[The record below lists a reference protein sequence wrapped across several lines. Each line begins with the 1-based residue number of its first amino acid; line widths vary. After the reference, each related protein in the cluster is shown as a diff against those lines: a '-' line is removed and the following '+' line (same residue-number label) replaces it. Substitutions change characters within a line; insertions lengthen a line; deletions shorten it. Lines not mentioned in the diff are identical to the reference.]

1 MTNIAPRWPRA
12 LAASLLL
19 CCLAVAAAAVPPVR
33 VLAQDASPVTPES
46 ARLPMQP
53 GDIHAVQMLAG
64 EEAVYRLDVEQVGRY
79 RLTAGLLPV
88 ASQVQ
93 VTVAATGADPLFANP
108 FTPIDLTLRPGTYE
122 FTFAALDDATFDFAV
137 VRHHGT
143 YSVNPAVVRHVDPGQ
158 HLPGQILDV
167 PDLHA
172 QLRIPEQA
180 GATEWILR
188 LENGPAEP
196 FRLRLRG
203 ADLDLDAE
211 VSTEATLNF
220 WSAGGLYDMVLER
233 TAGGMAPS
241 FTLLQPSATELTPLY
256 LNSVAEG
263 TLAPNRKTRHYRLTL
278 DDGVVANLALDS
290 DFGGDLDLSVQPLS
304 DPARPVARSATPLS
318 TERIGEL
325 LLTPDSY
332 LVTVTRTAGQGTARF
347 RLELGVEPVQTFYSR
362 AGGQQSASQGE
373 DDPLNLHGFHVPA
386 AGRQVTLELKS
397 PAIVAAH
404 GLVFGR
410 RRQVRDNMLSGPVT
424 FLAPAAG
431 DYYIGVDTRYGFGYY
446 TLDIGIADPPARL
459 PEMGVVAREIEPG
472 AVHHWRY
479 PVPADADLISFVL
492 VSLSDQDLDLE
503 SNWYDPDSH
512 ELHYRTSSMDPKVET
527 VAWYDPAGGEI
538 LASVASFGTQPTEY
552 LLVVRTQ
559 TLGGR

>member
-1 MTNIAPRWPRA
+1 MTNTAPQRPRA
-12 LAASLLL
+12 LPAVLLL
-19 CCLAVAAAAVPPVR
+19 CCLIAAAAALPVR
-33 VLAQDASPVTPES
+33 VLAQDSSPVAPDS

-53 GDIHAVQMLAG
+53 GDIHAVQLLAG
-64 EEAVYRLDVEQVGRY
+64 DETVYKLDVEQVGRY
-79 RLTAGLLPV
+79 RLTTGLLP
-88 ASQVQ
+88 AAQQVQ
-93 VTVAATGADPLFANP
+93 VTVSAAGGDPLFANP

-122 FTFAALDDATFDFAV
+122 FTFSALDDATFDFAV

-158 HLPGQILDV
+158 HLPSQSLDV
-167 PDLHA
+167 PNLHA

-180 GATEWILR
+180 GPTEWILR
-188 LENGPAEP
+188 LENGPAAP
-196 FRLRLRG
+196 FQLRLQG
-203 ADLDLDAE
+203 ADLDLTAE
-211 VSTEATLNF
+211 VRTEATLSF

-233 TAGGMAPS
+233 SEGGIAPS

-256 LNSVAEG
+256 LNSVVEG
-263 TLAPNRKTRHYRLTL
+263 TLAPNRRTQHFRLTL

-304 DPARPVARSATPLS
+304 EPTRQVARSATPLS

-325 LLTPDSY
+325 LLTPASY
-332 LVTVTRTAGQGTARF
+332 LVTVTRTAGQGPARF
-347 RLELGVEPVQTFYSR
+347 RLELGVEPVQTFFSH

-386 AGRQVTLELKS
+386 AGQLVTLELKS

-410 RRQVRDNMLSGPVT
+410 QRPVRDDMLASPVT

-446 TLDIGIADPPARL
+446 TLDIGIAEPPARL

-472 AVHHWRY
+472 AVQHWRY
-479 PVPADADLISFVL
+479 PVPADAHLISFVL

-503 SNWYDPDSH
+503 SNRYDPDSH
-512 ELHYRTSSMDPKVET
+512 ELHWRSSSMDPKVET

-538 LASVASFGTQPTEY
+538 LVTVSSFGTRLTEY

-559 TLGGR
+559 TLDSR

>member
-1 MTNIAPRWPRA
+1 MTNTPLKRLRA
-12 LAASLLL
+12 LPAALLL
-19 CCLAVAAAAVPPVR
+19 CCLIAAAAVLPVR
-33 VLAQDASPVTPES
+33 VLAQDTSPAAPES
-46 ARLPMQP
+46 AQLPMQP

-64 EEAVYRLDVEQVGRY
+64 DEAVYKLDVEQVGRY
-79 RLTAGLLPV
+79 RLTTGLLPV
-88 ASQVQ
+88 AQQVQ
-93 VTVAATGADPLFANP
+93 VTISAAGGDPLFANP

-158 HLPGQILDV
+158 HLPSQSLDV
-167 PDLHA
+167 PNLHA
-172 QLRIPEQA
+172 QLRIPEQT
-180 GATEWILR
+180 GPTEWILR
-188 LENGPAEP
+188 LEDGPAAP
-196 FRLRLRG
+196 FQLRLQG
-203 ADLDLDAE
+203 ADLDLSEE
-211 VSTEATLNF
+211 VRTEATLSF

-233 TAGGMAPS
+233 SEGGIAPS

-263 TLAPNRKTRHYRLTL
+263 TLAPNRKTQHFRLTL

-304 DPARPVARSATPLS
+304 EPTRQVARSATPLS
-318 TERIGEL
+318 TEHIGEL

-332 LVTVTRTAGQGTARF
+332 LVTVTRTAGQGPARF
-347 RLELGVEPVQTFYSR
+347 RLELGVEPVQTFFSH

-386 AGRQVTLELKS
+386 AGQQVTLELKS

-410 RRQVRDNMLSGPVT
+410 QRQVRDNMLASPVT

-472 AVHHWRY
+472 GVQHWRY
-479 PVPADADLISFVL
+479 PVPENAHLISFVL

-503 SNWYDPDSH
+503 SNRYDPDSH
-512 ELHYRTSSMDPKVET
+512 ELHFRTSSMDPKVET

-538 LASVASFGTQPTEY
+538 LVTVSSFGTRLTEY

-559 TLGGR
+559 TLDSR

>member
-1 MTNIAPRWPRA
+1 MTNTAPQRPRA
-12 LAASLLL
+12 LPAVLLL
-19 CCLAVAAAAVPPVR
+19 CCLIAAAAALPVR
-33 VLAQDASPVTPES
+33 VLAQDSSPVAPDS

-53 GDIHAVQMLAG
+53 GDIHAVQLLAG
-64 EEAVYRLDVEQVGRY
+64 DETVYKLDVEQVGRY
-79 RLTAGLLPV
+79 RLTTGLLP
-88 ASQVQ
+88 AAQQVQ
-93 VTVAATGADPLFANP
+93 VTVSAAGGDPLFANP

-122 FTFAALDDATFDFAV
+122 FTFSALDDATFDFAV

-158 HLPGQILDV
+158 HLPSQSLDV
-167 PDLHA
+167 PNLHA

-180 GATEWILR
+180 GPTEWILR
-188 LENGPAEP
+188 LENGPAAP
-196 FRLRLRG
+196 FQLRLQG
-203 ADLDLDAE
+203 ADLDLTAE
-211 VSTEATLNF
+211 VRTEATLSF

-233 TAGGMAPS
+233 SEGGIAPS

-256 LNSVAEG
+256 LNSVVEG
-263 TLAPNRKTRHYRLTL
+263 TLAPNRRTQHFRLTL

-304 DPARPVARSATPLS
+304 EPTRQVARSATPLS

-325 LLTPDSY
+325 LLTPASY
-332 LVTVTRTAGQGTARF
+332 LVTVTRTAGQGPARF
-347 RLELGVEPVQTFYSR
+347 RLELGVEPVQTFFSH

-386 AGRQVTLELKS
+386 AGQLVTLELKS

-404 GLVFGR
+404 GIVFGR
-410 RRQVRDNMLSGPVT
+410 QRPVRDDMLASPVT

-446 TLDIGIADPPARL
+446 TLDIGIAEPPARL

-472 AVHHWRY
+472 AVQHWRY
-479 PVPADADLISFVL
+479 PVPADAHLISFVL

-503 SNWYDPDSH
+503 SNRYDPDSH
-512 ELHYRTSSMDPKVET
+512 ELHWRTSSMDPKVET

-538 LASVASFGTQPTEY
+538 LVTVSSFGTRLTEY

-559 TLGGR
+559 TLDSR

>member
-1 MTNIAPRWPRA
+1 MTNTPLKRPRA
-12 LAASLLL
+12 LPAVLLL
-19 CCLAVAAAAVPPVR
+19 CCLIAAAAVLPVR
-33 VLAQDASPVTPES
+33 VLAQDTSPAAPES
-46 ARLPMQP
+46 AQLPMQP

-64 EEAVYRLDVEQVGRY
+64 DEAVYKLDVEQVGRY
-79 RLTAGLLPV
+79 RLTTGLLPV
-88 ASQVQ
+88 AQQVQ
-93 VTVAATGADPLFANP
+93 VTISAAGGDPLFANP

-158 HLPGQILDV
+158 HLPSQSLDV
-167 PDLHA
+167 PNLHA

-180 GATEWILR
+180 GPTEWILR
-188 LENGPAEP
+188 LEDGPATP
-196 FRLRLRG
+196 FQLRLQG
-203 ADLDLDAE
+203 ADLDLTAE
-211 VSTEATLNF
+211 VRTEATLSF

-233 TAGGMAPS
+233 SEGGIAPS

-263 TLAPNRKTRHYRLTL
+263 TLAPNRKTQHFRLTL

-304 DPARPVARSATPLS
+304 EPTRQVARSATPLS
-318 TERIGEL
+318 TEHIGEL

-332 LVTVTRTAGQGTARF
+332 LVTVTRTAGQGPARF
-347 RLELGVEPVQTFYSR
+347 RLELGVEPVQTFFSH

-386 AGRQVTLELKS
+386 AGQQVTLELKS

-410 RRQVRDNMLSGPVT
+410 QRQVRDNMLASPVT

-472 AVHHWRY
+472 GVQHWRY
-479 PVPADADLISFVL
+479 PVPENAHLISFVL

-503 SNWYDPDSH
+503 SNRYDPDSH
-512 ELHYRTSSMDPKVET
+512 ELHFRTSSMDPKVET

-538 LASVASFGTQPTEY
+538 LVTVSSFGTRLTEY

-559 TLGGR
+559 TLDSR

>member
-1 MTNIAPRWPRA
+1 MKNTPSRRPRA
-12 LAASLLL
+12 LPSVLLL
-19 CCLAVAAAAVPPVR
+19 CCLIAVTAVLPVR
-33 VLAQDASPVTPES
+33 VLAQDTPPVAP
-46 ARLPMQP
+46 AAAQLPMQP

-64 EEAVYRLDVEQVGRY
+64 DEAVYKLDVEQVGRY
-79 RLTAGLLPV
+79 RLTTGLLPV
-88 ASQVQ
+88 AQQVQ
-93 VTVAATGADPLFANP
+93 VTISATGGDPLFANP

-158 HLPGQILDV
+158 HLPSQSLDV

-180 GATEWILR
+180 GPTEWILR
-188 LENGPAEP
+188 LEDGPAAP
-196 FRLRLRG
+196 FQLRLQG
-203 ADLDLDAE
+203 ADLDLTEE
-211 VSTEATLNF
+211 VRTEATLSF

-233 TAGGMAPS
+233 SEGGIAPS

-263 TLAPNRKTRHYRLTL
+263 TLAPNRKTLHYRLTL

-304 DPARPVARSATPLS
+304 EPTRQVARSATPLS
-318 TERIGEL
+318 TERIAEL
-325 LLTPDSY
+325 LLTPASY
-332 LVTVTRTAGQGTARF
+332 LVTVTRTAGQGTAHF
-347 RLELGVEPVQTFYSR
+347 RLELGVEPVQTFFSH

-386 AGRQVTLELKS
+386 AGQQVTLELKS

-410 RRQVRDNMLSGPVT
+410 QRPVRDDMVASPVT

-446 TLDIGIADPPARL
+446 TLDIGIAEPPARL

-472 AVHHWRY
+472 AVQHWRY
-479 PVPADADLISFVL
+479 PVPANANLISFVL

-503 SNWYDPDSH
+503 SNRYDPDSH
-512 ELHYRTSSMDPKVET
+512 ELHWRTSSMDPKVET

-538 LASVASFGTQPTEY
+538 LVTVSSFGTRLTEY

-559 TLGGR
+559 TLDRR

>member
-1 MTNIAPRWPRA
+1 MTNTLPRRPRA
-12 LAASLLL
+12 LPAVLFLF
-19 CCLAVAAAAVPPVR
+19 CLITAAAVLPVR
-33 VLAQDASPVTPES
+33 VLAQDTSPAAPES
-46 ARLPMQP
+46 AQLPMQP

-64 EEAVYRLDVEQVGRY
+64 DEAVYKLDVGQVGRY
-79 RLTAGLLPV
+79 RLTTGLLPV
-88 ASQVQ
+88 AQQVQ
-93 VTVAATGADPLFANP
+93 VTISATGGDPLFANP
-108 FTPIDLTLRPGTYE
+108 FTPIDLTLRPGTYD

-158 HLPGQILDV
+158 HLPSQSLDV

-180 GATEWILR
+180 GPTEWILR
-188 LENGPAEP
+188 LEDGPATP
-196 FRLRLRG
+196 FQLRLQG
-203 ADLDLDAE
+203 ADLDLTAE
-211 VSTEATLNF
+211 VRTEATLSF

-233 TAGGMAPS
+233 SEGGIAPS

-263 TLAPNRKTRHYRLTL
+263 TLAPNRKTQHFRLTL

-304 DPARPVARSATPLS
+304 EPTRQVARSATPLS

-325 LLTPDSY
+325 LLTPASY
-332 LVTVTRTAGQGTARF
+332 LVTVTRTAGQGPARF
-347 RLELGVEPVQTFYSR
+347 RLELGVEPVQTFFSH

-386 AGRQVTLELKS
+386 AGQQVTLELKS

-410 RRQVRDNMLSGPVT
+410 QRQSRDNMLASPVT

-446 TLDIGIADPPARL
+446 TLDIGIAEPPARL

-472 AVHHWRY
+472 SVQHWRY
-479 PVPADADLISFVL
+479 PVPENAHLISFVL

-503 SNWYDPDSH
+503 SNRYDPDSH
-512 ELHYRTSSMDPKVET
+512 ELHFRTSSMDPKVET
-527 VAWYDPAGGEI
+527 IAWYDPAGGEI
-538 LASVASFGTQPTEY
+538 LVTVSSFGTRLTEY

-559 TLGGR
+559 TLDSR

>member
-1 MTNIAPRWPRA
+1 MTNTPLKRLRA
-12 LAASLLL
+12 LPAALLL
-19 CCLAVAAAAVPPVR
+19 CCLIAAAAVLPVR
-33 VLAQDASPVTPES
+33 VLAQDTSPAAPES
-46 ARLPMQP
+46 AQLPMQP

-64 EEAVYRLDVEQVGRY
+64 DEAVYKLDVEQVGRY
-79 RLTAGLLPV
+79 RLTTGLLPV
-88 ASQVQ
+88 AQQVQ
-93 VTVAATGADPLFANP
+93 VTISAAGGDPLFANP

-158 HLPGQILDV
+158 HLPSQSLDV
-167 PDLHA
+167 PNLHA
-172 QLRIPEQA
+172 QLRIPEQT
-180 GATEWILR
+180 GPTEWILR
-188 LENGPAEP
+188 LEDGPAAP
-196 FRLRLRG
+196 FQLRLQG
-203 ADLDLDAE
+203 ADLDLSEE
-211 VSTEATLNF
+211 VRTEATLSF

-233 TAGGMAPS
+233 SEGGIAPS

-263 TLAPNRKTRHYRLTL
+263 TLAPNRKTQHFRLTL

-304 DPARPVARSATPLS
+304 EPTRQVARSATPLS
-318 TERIGEL
+318 TEHIGEL

-332 LVTVTRTAGQGTARF
+332 LVTVTRTAGQGPARF
-347 RLELGVEPVQTFYSR
+347 RLELGVEPVQTFFSH

-386 AGRQVTLELKS
+386 ASQQVTLELKS

-410 RRQVRDNMLSGPVT
+410 QRQVRDNMLASPVT

-472 AVHHWRY
+472 GVQHWRY
-479 PVPADADLISFVL
+479 PVPENAHLISFVL

-503 SNWYDPDSH
+503 SNRYDPDSH
-512 ELHYRTSSMDPKVET
+512 ELHFRTSSMDPKVET

-538 LASVASFGTQPTEY
+538 LVTVSSFGTRLTEY

-559 TLGGR
+559 TLDSR

>member
-1 MTNIAPRWPRA
+1 MTHTSPPRRRA
-12 LAASLLL
+12 LPAALLL
-19 CCLAVAAAAVPPVR
+19 CCLIATAAVLPVR
-33 VLAQDASPVTPES
+33 VLAQDTSPAVSES

-64 EEAVYRLDVEQVGRY
+64 DKAVYKLDVEQVGRY
-79 RLTAGLLPV
+79 RLTTGLLPV
-88 ASQVQ
+88 AQQVQ
-93 VTVAATGADPLFANP
+93 VTISAIGGDPLFTNP

-158 HLPGQILDV
+158 YLPSQNLDV
-167 PDLHA
+167 PNLHA
-172 QLRIPEQA
+172 QLRIPEQT
-180 GATEWILR
+180 GPTEWILR
-188 LENGPAEP
+188 LENGPAAP
-196 FRLRLRG
+196 FQLRLQG
-203 ADLDLDAE
+203 ADLDLTAE
-211 VSTEATLNF
+211 VRTETTLSF

-233 TAGGMAPS
+233 AEGGIAPS

-263 TLAPNRKTRHYRLTL
+263 TLAPNRKTLHYRLTL

-304 DPARPVARSATPLS
+304 EPTRQVARSATPLS
-318 TERIGEL
+318 TERIAEL

-332 LVTVTRTAGQGTARF
+332 LVTVTRTAGQGTAHF
-347 RLELGVEPVQTFYSR
+347 RLELGVEPVQTFFSH

-386 AGRQVTLELKS
+386 AGQLVTLELKS

-410 RRQVRDNMLSGPVT
+410 QRPVRDDMQASPVT

-446 TLDIGIADPPARL
+446 TLDIGIAEPPARL

-472 AVHHWRY
+472 TVQHWRY
-479 PVPADADLISFVL
+479 PVPSDAHLISFVL

-503 SNWYDPDSH
+503 SNRYDPDSH
-512 ELHYRTSSMDPKVET
+512 ELHWRTSSMDPKVET

-538 LASVASFGTQPTEY
+538 LVTVSSFGTRLTEY

-559 TLGGR
+559 TLDSR

>member
-1 MTNIAPRWPRA
+1 MTNTLPRRPRA
-12 LAASLLL
+12 LPAVLFLF
-19 CCLAVAAAAVPPVR
+19 CLITAAAVLPVR
-33 VLAQDASPVTPES
+33 VLAQDTSPAAPES
-46 ARLPMQP
+46 AQLPMQP

-64 EEAVYRLDVEQVGRY
+64 DEAVYKLDVEQVGRY
-79 RLTAGLLPV
+79 RLTTGLLPV
-88 ASQVQ
+88 AQQVQ
-93 VTVAATGADPLFANP
+93 VTISATGGDPLFANP
-108 FTPIDLTLRPGTYE
+108 FTPIDLTLRPGTYD

-158 HLPGQILDV
+158 HLPSQSLDV

-180 GATEWILR
+180 GPTEWILR
-188 LENGPAEP
+188 LEDGPATP
-196 FRLRLRG
+196 FQLRLQG
-203 ADLDLDAE
+203 ADLDLTAE
-211 VSTEATLNF
+211 VRTEATLSF

-233 TAGGMAPS
+233 SEGGIAPS

-263 TLAPNRKTRHYRLTL
+263 TLAPNRKTQHFRLTL

-304 DPARPVARSATPLS
+304 EPTRQVARSATPLS

-332 LVTVTRTAGQGTARF
+332 LVTVTRTAGQGPARF
-347 RLELGVEPVQTFYSR
+347 RLELGVEPVQTFFSH

-386 AGRQVTLELKS
+386 AGQQVTLELKS

-410 RRQVRDNMLSGPVT
+410 QRQSRDNMLASPVT

-446 TLDIGIADPPARL
+446 TLDIGIAEPPARL

-472 AVHHWRY
+472 GVQHWRY
-479 PVPADADLISFVL
+479 PVPENAHLISFVL

-503 SNWYDPDSH
+503 SNRYDPDSH
-512 ELHYRTSSMDPKVET
+512 ELHFRTSSMDPKVET

-538 LASVASFGTQPTEY
+538 LVTVSSFGTRLTEY

-559 TLGGR
+559 TLDSR

>member
-1 MTNIAPRWPRA
+1 MTNTFLQRPRA
-12 LAASLLL
+12 LPAILFL
-19 CCLAVAAAAVPPVR
+19 CCLIAAAAVLPVR
-33 VLAQDASPVTPES
+33 VLAQDTSPAPES

-64 EEAVYRLDVEQVGRY
+64 DEAVYKLDVEQVGRY
-79 RLTAGLLPV
+79 RLTTGLLPV
-88 ASQVQ
+88 AQQVQ
-93 VTVAATGADPLFANP
+93 VTISAAGGDPLFANP

-158 HLPGQILDV
+158 HLPSQSLDV
-167 PDLHA
+167 PNLHA

-180 GATEWILR
+180 GPTEWILR
-188 LENGPAEP
+188 LENGPAAP
-196 FRLRLRG
+196 FQLHLQG
-203 ADLDLDAE
+203 ADLDLTAE
-211 VSTEATLNF
+211 VRTEATLSF

-233 TAGGMAPS
+233 SEGGIAPS

-256 LNSVAEG
+256 LNSVVEG
-263 TLAPNRKTRHYRLTL
+263 TLAPNRRTQHFRLTL

-290 DFGGDLDLSVQPLS
+290 DFSGDLDLSVQPLS
-304 DPARPVARSATPLS
+304 EPTRQVARSATPLS

-325 LLTPDSY
+325 LLTPAPY
-332 LVTVTRTAGQGTARF
+332 LVTVTRTAGQGPARF
-347 RLELGVEPVQTFYSR
+347 RLELGVEPVQTFFSH

-386 AGRQVTLELKS
+386 AGQLVTLELKS

-404 GLVFGR
+404 GIVFGR
-410 RRQVRDNMLSGPVT
+410 QRPVRDDMLASPVT

-446 TLDIGIADPPARL
+446 TLDIGIAEPPARL

-472 AVHHWRY
+472 AVQHWRY
-479 PVPADADLISFVL
+479 PVPADAHLISFVL

-503 SNWYDPDSH
+503 SNRYDPDSH
-512 ELHYRTSSMDPKVET
+512 ELHWRTSSMDPKVET

-538 LASVASFGTQPTEY
+538 LVTVSSFGTRLTEY

-559 TLGGR
+559 TLDSR

>member
-1 MTNIAPRWPRA
+1 MTNTPLKRPRA
-12 LAASLLL
+12 LPAVLLL
-19 CCLAVAAAAVPPVR
+19 CCLIAAAAVLPVR
-33 VLAQDASPVTPES
+33 VLAQDTSPAAPES
-46 ARLPMQP
+46 AQLPMQP

-64 EEAVYRLDVEQVGRY
+64 DEAVYKLDVEQVGRY
-79 RLTAGLLPV
+79 RLTTGLLPV
-88 ASQVQ
+88 AQQVQ
-93 VTVAATGADPLFANP
+93 VTISAAGGDPLFANP

-158 HLPGQILDV
+158 HLPSQSLDV
-167 PDLHA
+167 PNLHA
-172 QLRIPEQA
+172 QLRIPEQT
-180 GATEWILR
+180 GPTEWILR
-188 LENGPAEP
+188 LEDGPAAP
-196 FRLRLRG
+196 FQLRLQG
-203 ADLDLDAE
+203 ADLDLSEE
-211 VSTEATLNF
+211 VRTEATLSF

-233 TAGGMAPS
+233 SGGGIAPS

-263 TLAPNRKTRHYRLTL
+263 TLAPNRKTQHFRLTL

-304 DPARPVARSATPLS
+304 EPTRQVARSATPLS
-318 TERIGEL
+318 TEHIGEL

-332 LVTVTRTAGQGTARF
+332 LVTVTRTAGQGPARF
-347 RLELGVEPVQTFYSR
+347 RLELGVEPVQTFFSH

-386 AGRQVTLELKS
+386 AGQQVTLELKS

-410 RRQVRDNMLSGPVT
+410 QRQVRDNMLASPVT

-472 AVHHWRY
+472 GVQHWRY
-479 PVPADADLISFVL
+479 PVPENAHLISFVL

-503 SNWYDPDSH
+503 SNRYDPDSH
-512 ELHYRTSSMDPKVET
+512 ELHFRTSSMDPKVET

-538 LASVASFGTQPTEY
+538 LVTVSSFGTRLTEY

-559 TLGGR
+559 TLDSR

>member
-1 MTNIAPRWPRA
+1 MTNISPHRPRA
-12 LAASLLL
+12 LPAVLFL
-19 CCLAVAAAAVPPVR
+19 CCLIAAAAVLPAS
-33 VLAQDASPVTPES
+33 VLAQEAAPVTPE
-46 ARLPMQP
+46 AAQLPMQP
-53 GDIHAVQMLAG
+53 GDIHAVQLLAG
-64 EEAVYRLDVEQVGRY
+64 DEAVYKLDVEQVGRY
-79 RLTAGLLPV
+79 RLTTGLLPV
-88 ASQVQ
+88 AQQVQ
-93 VTVAATGADPLFANP
+93 VTVSAAGGDPLFANP

-158 HLPGQILDV
+158 HLPSQSLDV
-167 PDLHA
+167 PNLHA

-180 GATEWILR
+180 GPTEWILR
-188 LENGPAEP
+188 LA
-196 FRLRLRG
+196 
-203 ADLDLDAE
+203 AE
-211 VSTEATLNF
+211 VRTEATLSF

-233 TAGGMAPS
+233 AEGGIAPS

-263 TLAPNRKTRHYRLTL
+263 TLAPNRKTLHYRLTL

-304 DPARPVARSATPLS
+304 EPTRQVARSATPLS
-318 TERIGEL
+318 TERIAEL
-325 LLTPDSY
+325 LLTPASY
-332 LVTVTRTAGQGTARF
+332 LVTVTRTAGQGTAHF
-347 RLELGVEPVQTFYSR
+347 RLELGVEPVQTFFSH

-386 AGRQVTLELKS
+386 AGQLVTLELKS

-410 RRQVRDNMLSGPVT
+410 QRPVRDDMQASPVT

-446 TLDIGIADPPARL
+446 TLDIGIAEPPARL

-472 AVHHWRY
+472 AVQHWRY
-479 PVPADADLISFVL
+479 PVPADANLISFVL

-503 SNWYDPDSH
+503 SNRYDPDSH
-512 ELHYRTSSMDPKVET
+512 ELHWRTSSMDPKVET

-538 LASVASFGTQPTEY
+538 LVTVSSFGTRLTEY

-559 TLGGR
+559 TLDSR

>member
-1 MTNIAPRWPRA
+1 MTNTPLKRPRA
-12 LAASLLL
+12 LPAALLL
-19 CCLAVAAAAVPPVR
+19 CCLIAAAAVLPVR
-33 VLAQDASPVTPES
+33 VLAQDTSPAAPES
-46 ARLPMQP
+46 AQLPMQP

-64 EEAVYRLDVEQVGRY
+64 DEAVYKLDVEQVGRY
-79 RLTAGLLPV
+79 RLTTGLLPV
-88 ASQVQ
+88 AQQVQ
-93 VTVAATGADPLFANP
+93 VTISAAGGDPLFANP

-158 HLPGQILDV
+158 HLPSQSLDV
-167 PDLHA
+167 PNLHA

-180 GATEWILR
+180 GPTEWILR
-188 LENGPAEP
+188 LEDGPAAP
-196 FRLRLRG
+196 FQLRLQG
-203 ADLDLDAE
+203 ADLDLSEE
-211 VSTEATLNF
+211 VRTEATLSF

-233 TAGGMAPS
+233 SEGGIAPS

-263 TLAPNRKTRHYRLTL
+263 TLAPNRKTQHFRLTL

-304 DPARPVARSATPLS
+304 EPTRQVARSATPLS
-318 TERIGEL
+318 TEHIGEL

-332 LVTVTRTAGQGTARF
+332 LVTVTRTAGQGPARF
-347 RLELGVEPVQTFYSR
+347 RLELGVEPVQTFFSH

-386 AGRQVTLELKS
+386 AGQQVTLELKS

-410 RRQVRDNMLSGPVT
+410 QRQVRDNMLASPVT

-472 AVHHWRY
+472 GVQHWRY
-479 PVPADADLISFVL
+479 PVPENAHLISFVL

-503 SNWYDPDSH
+503 SNRYDPDSH
-512 ELHYRTSSMDPKVET
+512 ELHFRTSSMDPKVET

-538 LASVASFGTQPTEY
+538 LVTVSSFGTRLTEY

-559 TLGGR
+559 TLDSR

>member
-1 MTNIAPRWPRA
+1 MTNISPQRPRVLPA
-12 LAASLLL
+12 VLLL
-19 CCLAVAAAAVPPVR
+19 CCLIAAAAVLPAS
-33 VLAQDASPVTPES
+33 VLAQESAPAAPES
-46 ARLPMQP
+46 AQLPMQP
-53 GDIHAVQMLAG
+53 GDIHAVQLLAG
-64 EEAVYRLDVEQVGRY
+64 DEAVYKLDVEQVGRY
-79 RLTAGLLPV
+79 RLTTGLLPV
-88 ASQVQ
+88 AQQVQ
-93 VTVAATGADPLFANP
+93 VTISAIGGDPLFANP

-158 HLPGQILDV
+158 HLPSQSLDV

-180 GATEWILR
+180 GPTEWILR
-188 LENGPAEP
+188 LEDGPAAP
-196 FRLRLRG
+196 FQLRLQG
-203 ADLDLDAE
+203 ADLDLTAE
-211 VSTEATLNF
+211 VRTEATLSF

-233 TAGGMAPS
+233 SEGGMAPS

-256 LNSVAEG
+256 LNSVVEG
-263 TLAPNRKTRHYRLTL
+263 TLAPNRKTLHYRLTL

-304 DPARPVARSATPLS
+304 EPTRQVARSATPLS
-318 TERIGEL
+318 TERIAEL

-332 LVTVTRTAGQGTARF
+332 LVTVTRTAGQGPARF
-347 RLELGVEPVQTFYSR
+347 RLELGVEPVQTFFSH

-386 AGRQVTLELKS
+386 AGQLVTLELKS

-410 RRQVRDNMLSGPVT
+410 QRPVRDDMVASPVT

-446 TLDIGIADPPARL
+446 TLDIGIAEPPARL

-472 AVHHWRY
+472 AVQHWRY
-479 PVPADADLISFVL
+479 PVPADANLISFVL

-503 SNWYDPDSH
+503 SNRYDPDSH
-512 ELHYRTSSMDPKVET
+512 ELHWRTSSMDPKVET

-538 LASVASFGTQPTEY
+538 LVTVSSFGTRLTEY

-559 TLGGR
+559 TLDRR

>member
-1 MTNIAPRWPRA
+1 MTNTLPRRPRA
-12 LAASLLL
+12 LPAVLFLF
-19 CCLAVAAAAVPPVR
+19 CLITAAAVLPVR
-33 VLAQDASPVTPES
+33 VLAQDTSPAAPES
-46 ARLPMQP
+46 AQLPMQP

-64 EEAVYRLDVEQVGRY
+64 DEAVYKLDVEQVGRY
-79 RLTAGLLPV
+79 RLTTGLLPV
-88 ASQVQ
+88 AQQVQ
-93 VTVAATGADPLFANP
+93 VTISATGGDPLFANP
-108 FTPIDLTLRPGTYE
+108 FTPIDLTLRPGTYD

-158 HLPGQILDV
+158 HLPSQSLDV

-180 GATEWILR
+180 GPTEWILR
-188 LENGPAEP
+188 LEDGPATP
-196 FRLRLRG
+196 FQLRLQG
-203 ADLDLDAE
+203 ADLDLTAE
-211 VSTEATLNF
+211 VRTEATLSF

-233 TAGGMAPS
+233 SEGGIAPS

-263 TLAPNRKTRHYRLTL
+263 TLAPNRKTQHFRLTL

-304 DPARPVARSATPLS
+304 EPTRQVARSATPLS

-325 LLTPDSY
+325 LLTPASY
-332 LVTVTRTAGQGTARF
+332 LVTVTRTAGQGPARF
-347 RLELGVEPVQTFYSR
+347 RLELGVEPVQTFFSH

-386 AGRQVTLELKS
+386 AGQQVTLELKS

-410 RRQVRDNMLSGPVT
+410 QRQSRDNMLASPVT

-446 TLDIGIADPPARL
+446 TLDIGIAEPPARL

-472 AVHHWRY
+472 GVQHWRY
-479 PVPADADLISFVL
+479 PVPENAHLISFVL

-503 SNWYDPDSH
+503 SNRYDPDSH
-512 ELHYRTSSMDPKVET
+512 ELHFRTSSMDPKVET

-538 LASVASFGTQPTEY
+538 LVTVSSFGTRLTEY

-559 TLGGR
+559 TLDSR

>member
-1 MTNIAPRWPRA
+1 MKNILPQRPRA
-12 LAASLLL
+12 LPAVLLL
-19 CCLAVAAAAVPPVR
+19 CCLIAAAAVLPVR
-33 VLAQDASPVTPES
+33 VLAQDTSPTVPES
-46 ARLPMQP
+46 AQLPMQP
-53 GDIHAVQMLAG
+53 GDIHAVQLLAG
-64 EEAVYRLDVEQVGRY
+64 DEAVYQLDVEQVGRY
-79 RLTAGLLPV
+79 RLTTGLLPV
-88 ASQVQ
+88 ARQVQ
-93 VTVAATGADPLFANP
+93 VTVSAAGGDPLFANP

-122 FTFAALDDATFDFAV
+122 FAFAALDDATFDFAV

-158 HLPGQILDV
+158 HLPSQNLDV
-167 PDLHA
+167 PNLHA

-180 GATEWILR
+180 APTEWILR
-188 LENGPAEP
+188 LEDGPAAP
-196 FRLRLRG
+196 FQLRLQG
-203 ADLDLDAE
+203 ANLDLTAE
-211 VSTEATLNF
+211 VRTEATLSF

-233 TAGGMAPS
+233 SEGGMAPS

-263 TLAPNRKTRHYRLTL
+263 TLAPNRKTLHYRLTL

-304 DPARPVARSATPLS
+304 EPTRQVARSATPLS
-318 TERIGEL
+318 TERIAEL

-332 LVTVTRTAGQGTARF
+332 LVTVTRTAGQGTAQF
-347 RLELGVEPVQTFYSR
+347 RLELGVEPIQTFFSH

-386 AGRQVTLELKS
+386 AGQQVTLELKS

-410 RRQVRDNMLSGPVT
+410 QRPVRDDLLASPVT

-472 AVHHWRY
+472 AVQHWRY
-479 PVPADADLISFVL
+479 PVPADAHLISFVL

-503 SNWYDPDSH
+503 SSQYDPDSH
-512 ELHYRTSSMDPKVET
+512 ELHWRTSSMDPKVET

-538 LASVASFGTQPTEY
+538 LVTVSSFGTRLTEY

-559 TLGGR
+559 TLDSR

>member
-1 MTNIAPRWPRA
+1 MTNTPLKRPRA
-12 LAASLLL
+12 LPAVLLL
-19 CCLAVAAAAVPPVR
+19 CCLIAAAAVLPVR
-33 VLAQDASPVTPES
+33 VLAQDTSPAAPES
-46 ARLPMQP
+46 AQLPMQP

-64 EEAVYRLDVEQVGRY
+64 DEAVYKLDVEQVGRY
-79 RLTAGLLPV
+79 RLTTGLLPV
-88 ASQVQ
+88 AQQVQ
-93 VTVAATGADPLFANP
+93 VTISAAGGDPLFANP

-158 HLPGQILDV
+158 HLPSQSLDV

-180 GATEWILR
+180 GPTEWILR
-188 LENGPAEP
+188 LEDGPAAP
-196 FRLRLRG
+196 FQLRLQG
-203 ADLDLDAE
+203 ADLDLSEE
-211 VSTEATLNF
+211 VRTEATLSF

-233 TAGGMAPS
+233 SEGGIAPS

-263 TLAPNRKTRHYRLTL
+263 TLAPNRKTQHFRLTL

-304 DPARPVARSATPLS
+304 EPTRQVARSATPLS
-318 TERIGEL
+318 TEHIGEL

-332 LVTVTRTAGQGTARF
+332 LVTVTRTAGQGPARF
-347 RLELGVEPVQTFYSR
+347 RLELGVEPVQTFFSH

-386 AGRQVTLELKS
+386 AGQQVTLELKS

-410 RRQVRDNMLSGPVT
+410 QRQVRDNMLASPVT

-472 AVHHWRY
+472 GVQHWRY
-479 PVPADADLISFVL
+479 PVPENAHLISFVL

-503 SNWYDPDSH
+503 SNRYDPDSH
-512 ELHYRTSSMDPKVET
+512 ELHFRTSSMDPKVET

-538 LASVASFGTQPTEY
+538 LVTVSSFGTRLTEY

-559 TLGGR
+559 TLDSR

>member
-1 MTNIAPRWPRA
+1 MR
-12 LAASLLL
+12 
-19 CCLAVAAAAVPPVR
+19 
-33 VLAQDASPVTPES
+33 
-46 ARLPMQP
+46 
-53 GDIHAVQMLAG
+53 
-64 EEAVYRLDVEQVGRY
+64 
-79 RLTAGLLPV
+79 
-88 ASQVQ
+88 
-93 VTVAATGADPLFANP
+93 
-108 FTPIDLTLRPGTYE
+108 
-122 FTFAALDDATFDFAV
+122 
-137 VRHHGT
+137 
-143 YSVNPAVVRHVDPGQ
+143 
-158 HLPGQILDV
+158 
-167 PDLHA
+167 
-172 QLRIPEQA
+172 
-180 GATEWILR
+180 
-188 LENGPAEP
+188 
-196 FRLRLRG
+196 
-203 ADLDLDAE
+203 
-211 VSTEATLNF
+211 TEATLSF

-233 TAGGMAPS
+233 SEGGIAPS

-263 TLAPNRKTRHYRLTL
+263 TLAPNRKTLHYRLTL

-290 DFGGDLDLSVQPLS
+290 DFGGDLDLSVQPLAE
-304 DPARPVARSATPLS
+304 PTRQVARSATPLS

-332 LVTVTRTAGQGTARF
+332 LVTVTRTAGQGPARF
-347 RLELGVEPVQTFYSR
+347 RLELGVEPVETFFSH

-386 AGRQVTLELKS
+386 AGQQVTLELKS

-410 RRQVRDNMLSGPVT
+410 QRQVRDNMLASPVT

-446 TLDIGIADPPARL
+446 TLDIGIAEPPARL

-472 AVHHWRY
+472 AVQHWRY
-479 PVPADADLISFVL
+479 PAPTNANLISFVL

-503 SNWYDPDSH
+503 SNRYDPDSH

-538 LASVASFGTQPTEY
+538 LVTVSSFGTRVTEY

-559 TLGGR
+559 TLDGR

>member
-1 MTNIAPRWPRA
+1 MTNTPLKRPRA
-12 LAASLLL
+12 LPAALLL
-19 CCLAVAAAAVPPVR
+19 CCLIAAAAVLPVR
-33 VLAQDASPVTPES
+33 VLAQDTSPAAPES
-46 ARLPMQP
+46 AQLPMQP

-64 EEAVYRLDVEQVGRY
+64 DEAVYKLDVEQVGRY
-79 RLTAGLLPV
+79 RLTTGLLPV
-88 ASQVQ
+88 AQQVQ
-93 VTVAATGADPLFANP
+93 VTISAAGGDPLFANP

-158 HLPGQILDV
+158 HLPSQSLDV

-180 GATEWILR
+180 GPTEWILR
-188 LENGPAEP
+188 LEDGPAAP
-196 FRLRLRG
+196 FQLRLQG
-203 ADLDLDAE
+203 VDLDLSEE
-211 VSTEATLNF
+211 VRTEATLSF

-233 TAGGMAPS
+233 SEGGIAPS

-263 TLAPNRKTRHYRLTL
+263 TLAPNRKTQHFRLTL

-304 DPARPVARSATPLS
+304 EPTRQVARSATPLS
-318 TERIGEL
+318 TEHIGEL

-332 LVTVTRTAGQGTARF
+332 LVTVTRTAGQGPARF
-347 RLELGVEPVQTFYSR
+347 RLELGVEPVQTFFSH

-386 AGRQVTLELKS
+386 AGQQVTLELKS

-410 RRQVRDNMLSGPVT
+410 QRQVRDNMLASPVT

-472 AVHHWRY
+472 GVQHWRY
-479 PVPADADLISFVL
+479 PVPENAHLISFVL

-503 SNWYDPDSH
+503 SNRYDPDSH
-512 ELHYRTSSMDPKVET
+512 ELHFRTSSMDPKVET

-538 LASVASFGTQPTEY
+538 LVTVSSFGTRLTEY

-559 TLGGR
+559 TLDSR

>member
-1 MTNIAPRWPRA
+1 MTNTAPQRPRA
-12 LAASLLL
+12 LPAALLL
-19 CCLAVAAAAVPPVR
+19 CCLIAAAAALPVR
-33 VLAQDASPVTPES
+33 VLAQDSSPVAPDS

-53 GDIHAVQMLAG
+53 GDIHAVQLLAG
-64 EEAVYRLDVEQVGRY
+64 DETVYKLDVEQVGRY
-79 RLTAGLLPV
+79 RLTTGLLPV
-88 ASQVQ
+88 AQQVQ
-93 VTVAATGADPLFANP
+93 VTVSAAGGDPLFANP

-122 FTFAALDDATFDFAV
+122 FTFSALDDATFDFAV

-158 HLPGQILDV
+158 HLPSQSLDV

-180 GATEWILR
+180 GPTEWILR
-188 LENGPAEP
+188 LENGPVTP
-196 FRLRLRG
+196 FQLRLQG
-203 ADLDLDAE
+203 ADLDLTAE
-211 VSTEATLNF
+211 VRTEATLSF

-233 TAGGMAPS
+233 SEGGIAPS

-263 TLAPNRKTRHYRLTL
+263 TLAPNRKTLHYRLTL

-304 DPARPVARSATPLS
+304 EPTRQVARSATPLS

-332 LVTVTRTAGQGTARF
+332 LVTVTRTAGQGPARF
-347 RLELGVEPVQTFYSR
+347 RLELGVEPIETFFSH

-386 AGRQVTLELKS
+386 AGQQVTLELKS

-410 RRQVRDNMLSGPVT
+410 QRQVRDNMLASPVT

-446 TLDIGIADPPARL
+446 TLDIGIAEPPARL

-472 AVHHWRY
+472 AVQHWRY
-479 PVPADADLISFVL
+479 PVPTNANLISFVL

-503 SNWYDPDSH
+503 SNRYDPDSH

-538 LASVASFGTQPTEY
+538 LVTVSSFGTRVTEY

-559 TLGGR
+559 TLDGR

>member
-1 MTNIAPRWPRA
+1 MTNTPLKRPRA
-12 LAASLLL
+12 LPAALFL
-19 CCLAVAAAAVPPVR
+19 CCLIAAAAVLPVR
-33 VLAQDASPVTPES
+33 VLAQDTSPAAPES
-46 ARLPMQP
+46 AQLPMQP

-64 EEAVYRLDVEQVGRY
+64 DEAVYKLDVEQVGRY
-79 RLTAGLLPV
+79 RLTTGLLPV
-88 ASQVQ
+88 AQQVQ
-93 VTVAATGADPLFANP
+93 VTISAAGGDPLFANP

-158 HLPGQILDV
+158 HLPSQSLDV
-167 PDLHA
+167 PNLHA
-172 QLRIPEQA
+172 QLRIPEQT
-180 GATEWILR
+180 GPTEWILR
-188 LENGPAEP
+188 LEDGPAAP
-196 FRLRLRG
+196 FQLRLQG
-203 ADLDLDAE
+203 ADLDLSEE
-211 VSTEATLNF
+211 VRTEATLSF

-233 TAGGMAPS
+233 SEGGIAPS

-263 TLAPNRKTRHYRLTL
+263 TLAPNRKTQHFRLTL
-278 DDGVVANLALDS
+278 DDGVVANLTLDS

-304 DPARPVARSATPLS
+304 EPTRQVARSATPLS
-318 TERIGEL
+318 TEHIGEL

-332 LVTVTRTAGQGTARF
+332 LVTVTRTAGQGPARF
-347 RLELGVEPVQTFYSR
+347 RLELGVEPVQTFFSH

-386 AGRQVTLELKS
+386 ASQQVTLELKS

-410 RRQVRDNMLSGPVT
+410 QRQVRDNMLASPVT

-459 PEMGVVAREIEPG
+459 PEMGVVAREIEAG
-472 AVHHWRY
+472 GVQHWRY
-479 PVPADADLISFVL
+479 PVPENAHLISFVL

-503 SNWYDPDSH
+503 SNRYDPDSH
-512 ELHYRTSSMDPKVET
+512 ELHFRTSSMDPKVET

-538 LASVASFGTQPTEY
+538 LVTVSSFGTRLTEY

-559 TLGGR
+559 TLDSR